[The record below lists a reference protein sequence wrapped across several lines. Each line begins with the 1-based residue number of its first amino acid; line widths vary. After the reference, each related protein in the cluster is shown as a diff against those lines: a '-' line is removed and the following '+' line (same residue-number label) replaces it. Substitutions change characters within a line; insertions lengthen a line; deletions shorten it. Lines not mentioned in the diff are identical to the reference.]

1 MRKLLV
7 SLIAGAL
14 LAAVP
19 ARAQTKLEV
28 SHFPGAS
35 WVLMIGQNE
44 GFFAREKLD
53 VHLDPIHGSVE
64 QINGMMSGKYDL
76 GLTALDNIIGYDAG
90 QGSSEVKQPT
100 DLFAFMGGEQLAMQ
114 FIAAPYIKKIED
126 QIGRASC
133 RER

>member
-14 LAAVP
+14 LAAAP
-19 ARAQTKLEV
+19 AIAQTKLEV
-28 SHFPGAS
+28 SHFPGAG
-35 WVLMIGQNE
+35 WVLLIGQKE

-53 VHLDPIHGSVE
+53 VHLDPIRGSVE

-90 QGSSEVKQPT
+90 HSSPRPASSGSR
-100 DLFAFMGGEQLAMQ
+100 
-114 FIAAPYIKKIED
+114 I
-126 QIGRASC
+126 
-133 RER
+133 